1 MVIAMMIC
9 CTTGAMGATPPQPLL
24 PIPTPQQLEWQDTEL
39 AMFIHFTINAYT
51 DREWGE
57 GTEDPKIF
65 NPVRL
70 DARQWVRAAKD
81 AGFKLVIITAKHHDG
96 FCLWPSAYTD
106 HSVKSSPWRDG
117 KGDVVGELA
126 AACREAGVRMGVY
139 LSPWDRHE
147 PTYGDSPAYN
157 AHFCNQLTELLTNY
171 GPIAEVWFDG
181 ACGEGPN
188 GKRQVYD
195 WTAYRSL
202 IRRLQPDA
210 IIWSDAGPDAR
221 WIGNEHGTA
230 GEPCWAMMRA
240 GTVDEPGK
248 SGDDVIAALQHG
260 DENGTEWRPGEC
272 DVSIRPGWFWHKKED
287 DKVKTVDQLVDIYL
301 KSVGR
306 NCNLLLNV
314 PPNTDGLFSDADVQ
328 RLAQFRARLDAMF
341 QTDLARGK
349 GGAASCVRGG
359 DAAFGASGATDG
371 DTATYWAADDGV
383 TSGWLEADLGGPV
396 TFNLAEIQEPICL
409 GQRVKGFRIDYLEG
423 DQWKTA
429 ARGAT
434 IGHKRLERFAPVT
447 ATRVR
452 LVIED
457 ARACPVI
464 STFALYHWAGK

>member
-1 MVIAMMIC
+1 MVIAMMMISC
-9 CTTGAMGATPPQPLL
+9 VTAAAPPEPLS
-24 PIPTPQQLEWQDTEL
+24 PVPTPQQLQWQDTEL

-57 GTEDPKIF
+57 GNEDPKIF
-65 NPVRL
+65 NPTRL
-70 DARQWVRAAKD
+70 DARQWVKAAKD

-117 KGDVVGELA
+117 KGDIVRELSD
-126 AACREAGVRMGVY
+126 ACRDAGIRMGVY

-157 AHFCNQLTELLTNY
+157 AHFRNQLTELLTNY

-195 WTAYRSL
+195 WNAYRAL

-221 WIGNEHGTA
+221 WIGNERGTA
-230 GEPCWAMMRA
+230 GEPCWAMMKA

-287 DKVKTVDQLVDIYL
+287 GKAKSVDQLVDIYF

-314 PPNTDGLFSDADVQ
+314 PPNTEGLFSEPDIQ
-328 RLAQFRARLDAMF
+328 RLAEFRARLDAMF
-341 QTDLARGK
+341 KNDLARGK
-349 GGAASCVRGG
+349 GSDASSVRGG
-359 DAAFGASGATDG
+359 EAAFGPANATDG
-371 DTATYWAADDGV
+371 DKETFWAVDDGV
-383 TSGWLEADLGGPV
+383 TSGWLEVDLGAPRA
-396 TFNLAEIQEPICL
+396 FSIAEIQEPIRL
-409 GQRVKGFRIDYLEG
+409 GQRVKRFRVEYLAGGE
-423 DQWKTA
+423 WKTA

-434 IGHKRLERFAPVT
+434 IGHKRLERFEPVT
-447 ATRVR
+447 AQRVR

-457 ARACPVI
+457 ARACPAI
-464 STFALYHWAGK
+464 NAFSLY